1 MSKALALIV
10 DDEADIRELLE
21 ITLSRMGLRT
31 AAAGSVREARALLAE
46 HSFDLCFTDMRLPDG
61 NGIEL
66 VSLIQKKHAG
76 LPVAVITAYGSAQA
90 AVESLK
96 AGAFDFVSKPIDL
109 GQLRK
114 LVDTALK
121 MRAVSEPDDG
131 GLLGRTPVIDALR
144 ALIERLARSQA
155 PVHITGESGTGK
167 ELVARLIHSRSPR
180 AEAPF
185 VPVNCGAIPAEL
197 MESEF
202 FGHLKGSFT
211 GATRDKAGLFQAA
224 EGGTLFLDEV
234 GDLPLHMQVK
244 LLRALQERAVRPVG
258 GETEV
263 AVNVRVISATHKD
276 LSQLLANGTFRQ
288 DLYYRL
294 NVIEVRTPCL
304 RDRQEDIPLLAEAI
318 LAKLSRANGLETAP
332 KLDESALARLRD
344 YPFPGNVRE
353 LENVLERAVTL
364 SDGSRISASDLRLRG
379 DGPVIGGAA
388 APVAAA
394 ANDLEGQME
403 DIERRAIVEAL
414 EKGALQQDQ
423 GGRAARNDLPFAA
436 LPDQETEHRISRVPL
451 LASVNA
457 SDPGEFLENHSL
469 HDRCRACPAGQRL
482 WQQSHQT
489 AGRRRATGGTG
500 AEGAVVPCRSREAV
514 VGAAGRRMAALAGAQ
529 SRRSLAAR
537 RSPF

>member
-1 MSKALALIV
+1 MSKPPASAQALIV

-21 ITLSRMGLRT
+21 ITLLRMGLKT
-31 AAAGSVREARALLAE
+31 QAAGSLREARALLGE
-46 HSFDLCFTDMRLPDG
+46 HSFDLCLTDMRLPDG
-61 NGIEL
+61 NGVEL
-66 VSLIQKKHAG
+66 VAHIQKRHPG

-109 GQLRK
+109 SQLRK
-114 LVDTALK
+114 LVDTALR
-121 MRAVSEPDDG
+121 MSIAATPDDG
-131 GLLGRTPVIDALR
+131 GLLGSTPVIDALR
-144 ALIERLARSQA
+144 ALIDRLARSQA

-167 ELVARLIHSRSPR
+167 ELVARLIHARSPR
-180 AEAPF
+180 ADAPF

-276 LSQLLANGTFRQ
+276 LSQLLAQGAFRQ

-294 NVIEVRTPCL
+294 NVIEVRTPSL
-304 RDRQEDIPLLAEAI
+304 RERRDDIPQLAQAI
-318 LAKLSRANGLETAP
+318 LARLAKSNGLQATP
-332 KLDESALARLRD
+332 TLDTDALARLGEH
-344 YPFPGNVRE
+344 PFPGNVRE

-364 SDGSRISASDLRLRG
+364 SDGGRISASDLQLRG
-379 DGPVIGGAA
+379 DCPA
-388 APVAAA
+388 APATVVASVAVA
-394 ANDLEGQME
+394 SQDLEGQME
-403 DIERRAIVEAL
+403 DMERRAIIEAL
-414 EKGALQQDQ
+414 
-423 GGRAARNDLPFAA
+423 ARSRYNKTKAAA
-436 LPDQETEHRISRVPL
+436 LLGMT
-451 LASVNA
+451 
-457 SDPGEFLENHSL
+457 F
-469 HDRCRACPAGQRL
+469 
-482 WQQSHQT
+482 
-489 AGRRRATGGTG
+489 
-500 AEGAVVPCRSREAV
+500 
-514 VGAAGRRMAALAGAQ
+514 
-529 SRRSLAAR
+529 RSLR
-537 RSPF
+537 YRIKKLNIE